1 MSRAEEESGTLFNV
15 PTHVKEK
22 YQDRKK
28 RKKKSDNCKK
38 FLKTLDISTNSKK
51 VNTKRFTNNV
61 SW

>member
-28 RKKKSDNCKK
+28 RKKNLTTAKN
-38 FLKTLDISTNSKK
+38 F
-51 VNTKRFTNNV
+51 
-61 SW
+61 